1 MSRFYEINYLRVSNL
16 NPDATSSLCYVAV
29 EMKTP
34 RKSQTRKRLPS
45 DKRKRQILDA
55 ARHLFAKRGYDKTTL
70 DDIARRV
77 GISRP
82 RVVWLFGSKQ
92 KIYYMAIAEM
102 AYKAHPMDKDLAEPI
117 RKKDDFAVFREFA
130 FHILSH
136 TRRGEDREIAKIL
149 MYARFKEDSFY
160 RTHFHEKDNLMM
172 SRLADYVRARVEEGA
187 FKPMDYRTI
196 VYAYQAMISNLVI
209 YRNVLK
215 QMEFVS
221 IDELAQDCAR
231 IFLAGV
237 LAS

>member
-1 MSRFYEINYLRVSNL
+1 MKASRKKQRN
-16 NPDATSSLCYVAV
+16 
-29 EMKTP
+29 
-34 RKSQTRKRLPS
+34 KRIPS

-82 RVVWLFGSKQ
+82 RVIQLFGSKE
-92 KIYYMAIAEM
+92 KIYIAIAEM

-130 FHILSH
+130 HHILSH
-136 TRRGEDREIAKIL
+136 TTRREDREIAKIL
-149 MYARFKEDSFY
+149 MYARLKEDSFH

-172 SRLADYVRARVEEGA
+172 SRLTGYVRARVEEGA

-196 VYAYQAMISNLVI
+196 VYTYQAMISNLVI
-209 YRNVLK
+209 YKNVLG

-221 IDELAQDCAR
+221 IDQLAHDCAR
-231 IFLAGV
+231 IFLAGIV
-237 LAS
+237 AS